1 MDPRK
6 NNLPKEFIL
15 SRLHSLTGLLIVIFL
30 FEHLLTNSQAALL
43 IGDDGA
49 GFVRM
54 VNFIHDLP
62 YLQVVEL
69 TFIGV
74 PIVYHAIIGIQKAL
88 YGRSNSFGS
97 KEGSRPYMP
106 YTRSR
111 AYTFQ
116 RWTAWILLFGII
128 AHVALFRFYLYPA
141 EAKEGSNRLFFT
153 RISFDSGLYSLQDRL
168 GFSLYDAAA
177 ITEYKDALNKELGQQ
192 TLVDQRVKEIDGG
205 GLQYNLEASE
215 LGKQKGKAI
224 EMEEFYQGLT
234 KRELEPNQ
242 VILVT
247 NSFGT
252 SQLMNVRDVFKSP
265 IKAILYTIF
274 VAAAVFHGFNG
285 LWAFTITWGLVV
297 KQVSQRRMLKVCV
310 GLMFLLGFL
319 GLSAV
324 WGTYWINLRS

>member
-192 TLVDQRVKEIDGG
+192 TLVDQRVKEIDRG

>member
-6 NNLPKEFIL
+6 NNLPKEFIY

-30 FEHLLTNSQAALL
+30 FEHLLTNSQAALFF
-43 IGDDGA
+43 GDDGA

-62 YLQVVEL
+62 YLQVIEL

-74 PIVYHAIIGIQKAL
+74 PIAYHAVIGIQKAL

-97 KEGSRPYMP
+97 KDGTKPYLP
-106 YTRSR
+106 YSRSR
-111 AYTFQ
+111 AYTYQ
-116 RWTAWILLFGII
+116 RWTAWILLVGII
-128 AHVALFRFYLYPA
+128 LHVANFRFYLYPA
-141 EAKEGSNRLFFT
+141 EAKEGDKRLFFT
-153 RISFDSGLYSLQDRL
+153 RVYFDKGLYTLQDRL
-168 GFSLYDAAA
+168 GFTLYDQAQ
-177 ITEYKDALNKELGQQ
+177 ISEYKKTLDKEMAQQ
-192 TLVDQRVKEIDGG
+192 ALVDQRLKEIDASSTVF
-205 GLQYNLEASE
+205 NLEASE
-215 LGKQKGKAI
+215 LGKEKLKAT
-224 EMEEFYQGLT
+224 EMEDFYQGLT
-234 KRELEPNQ
+234 KRELHSDQ

-247 NSFGT
+247 PSFGT

-274 VAAAVFHGFNG
+274 VLAAVFHGFNG

-297 KQVSQRRMLKVCV
+297 KQISQRRMLKVCV
-310 GLMFLLGFL
+310 GLMFLLGFM
-319 GLSAV
+319 GLSSV